1 MRAWD
6 HQQAGGN
13 VGQEEEETTLPYVFT
28 ETPRV
33 MYTVQARSY
42 ITPWQTVYKGCGR
55 GCNVTGR
62 TPGQLC
68 QVRVR
73 ASAPGVVVRATS
85 PWSLVNATT
94 KEVPGSG
101 LSLLEGLREKDGPQ
115 IRDALAQL
123 AKYSQLERMDAV
135 VSEIGRNPLGEA
147 IAASRARGREG
158 VAVLLERKAAC
169 DVRSAGANFTP
180 VMLAAVFGCHDICS
194 RLESAGACWN
204 ARDRVGLT
212 GLHYA
217 IAGRRRNPLEAALAD
232 SSSSSSG
239 FNPSAESPLAFAS
252 RIFAQSPVSLIRT
265 PYVLLPESPEGGE
278 ILQGTNMRIAS
289 ASKRGDTDNSS
300 DALGFSSVLDLL
312 LEGDAPGDQ
321 RGSPHGHTA
330 LHMTVL
336 LHMPAVAQRLVNA
349 GGHDPNGCS
358 DHGLTPEHLAGRC
371 GYSLVPCPPRNN
383 AKRDAEGDAGGG
395 GGGGRGGEAHET
407 WQSSKGEDRWAPTTP
422 TERRSATSSAR
433 GGSSTTPVHR
443 NSSSGS
449 SRKRSGHKRLRSSGG
464 RRSARK
470 VEDPESAVS
479 VHGQE
484 EEPEST

>member
-1 MRAWD
+1 MHSTNSSETKVLKASQPSPVAPSTAREEHKDELHDTYDDYLELAYRVD
-6 HQQAGGN
+6 DDEDPYAQDGQAGGN

-204 ARDRVGLT
+204 ARDR
-212 GLHYA
+212 
-217 IAGRRRNPLEAALAD
+217 
-232 SSSSSSG
+232 
-239 FNPSAESPLAFAS
+239 
-252 RIFAQSPVSLIRT
+252 
-265 PYVLLPESPEGGE
+265 
-278 ILQGTNMRIAS
+278 
-289 ASKRGDTDNSS
+289 
-300 DALGFSSVLDLL
+300 
-312 LEGDAPGDQ
+312 
-321 RGSPHGHTA
+321 
-330 LHMTVL
+330 
-336 LHMPAVAQRLVNA
+336 
-349 GGHDPNGCS
+349 PNGWS
-358 DHGLTPEHLAGRC
+358 TPEATTLTAAVTTASPRSTWPDAAGTHSSPALRVTTQK
-371 GYSLVPCPPRNN
+371 GMQKETQEEEEEEGEEEKPTRRGKAAKERTAGLPR
-383 AKRDAEGDAGGG
+383 
-395 GGGGRGGEAHET
+395 
-407 WQSSKGEDRWAPTTP
+407 P
-422 TERRSATSSAR
+422 RR
-433 GGSSTTPVHR
+433 
-443 NSSSGS
+443 
-449 SRKRSGHKRLRSSGG
+449 SGG
-464 RRSARK
+464 RRRRRR
-470 VEDPESAVS
+470 AVAAAPHRCTGTAPPGLPGRGPATS
-479 VHGQE
+479 G
-484 EEPEST
+484 